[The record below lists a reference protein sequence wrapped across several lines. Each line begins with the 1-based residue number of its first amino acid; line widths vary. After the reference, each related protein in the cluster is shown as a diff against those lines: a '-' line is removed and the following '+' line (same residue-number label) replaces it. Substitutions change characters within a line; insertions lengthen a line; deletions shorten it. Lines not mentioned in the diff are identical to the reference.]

1 MELCHD
7 KNAGFLIGKEK
18 KETWKVIFLGESPV
32 FFGSNKI
39 SNLCIFLFLAFKT
52 WSTFS
57 QITKWSYFLWR
68 FNYAPLTTF
77 IYSIYISECLLCSN
91 TFQTFVLIS
100 IVFPLLML
108 LFLTGKSLSII
119 FSIQLSDSRSV
130 LLFLGSH
137 SYFNSM
143 IIPPYLKLF
152 LHVRSVT
159 AIYGL
164 NYFYMK

>member
-1 MELCHD
+1 M
-7 KNAGFLIGKEK
+7 
-18 KETWKVIFLGESPV
+18 
-32 FFGSNKI
+32 
-39 SNLCIFLFLAFKT
+39 
-52 WSTFS
+52 
-57 QITKWSYFLWR
+57 R
-68 FNYAPLTTF
+68 
-77 IYSIYISECLLCSN
+77 
-91 TFQTFVLIS
+91 
-100 IVFPLLML
+100 

-119 FSIQLSDSRSV
+119 FSIQLSDSSSV

-143 IIPPYLKLF
+143 IIPPYLKFF